1 MIVAIDGLA
10 GSGKST
16 TARNVALELGFL
28 YLDTGAMY
36 RAVTMAVLLD
46 SIDLKD
52 EEAIK
57 DCVASIEIDFD
68 RTGSRVYLNKKDIS
82 REIRGQMITTN
93 VSAVSALPKV
103 REKMVDL
110 QRKIAGKRDSV
121 VEGRDIGTVV
131 FPDADIKFFMTAE
144 INERAKRRRK
154 DLLKLNIKKK
164 LKEVVEDLDL
174 RDQLDSTRD
183 LAPLMKADDAIEVN
197 TTIMTI
203 NQQIDLI
210 VSHIK
215 EWLDKKES

>member
-82 REIRGQMITTN
+82 REIRGQMITAN

>member
-1 MIVAIDGLA
+1 LIVAIDGLA

-82 REIRGQMITTN
+82 REIRGQMITAN

>member
-1 MIVAIDGLA
+1 LIVAIDGLA